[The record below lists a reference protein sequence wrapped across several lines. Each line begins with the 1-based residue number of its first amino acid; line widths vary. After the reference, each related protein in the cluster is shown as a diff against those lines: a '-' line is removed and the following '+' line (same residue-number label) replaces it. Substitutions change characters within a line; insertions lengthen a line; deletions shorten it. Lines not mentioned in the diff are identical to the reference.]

1 MASTYSNSLRLELIA
16 TGEQAGTW
24 GSTTNRNMGT
34 LLEQAISGYEVITI
48 SGDTT
53 LTTNN
58 GQTDQSR
65 NMVLDVQGTIG
76 TTANIYIPAQE
87 KLYVVKNGTT
97 GGQSIAVRTTGPTG
111 TSVTIPNGKTT
122 ILYGTGSN
130 VYTALTFT
138 DDLDIDNINFTN

>member
-34 LLEQAISGYEVITI
+34 LLEQAIAGYEVITI

-65 NMVLDVQGTIG
+65 NMVLDVQGTIA

-87 KLYVVKNGTT
+87 KLYVVKK
-97 GGQSIAVRTTGPTG
+97 QHCF
-111 TSVTIPNGKTT
+111 KK
-122 ILYGTGSN
+122 
-130 VYTALTFT
+130 YTKSLCF
-138 DDLDIDNINFTN
+138 F